1 MDVFWCIYHKIDLFE
16 HNLFENDFLKS
27 NLGSAMIESNEKMW
41 VLKYPDQNL
50 VSFNQN
56 RAIFDRNQYSKMV
69 IFEWKVK
76 ENRILVQND
85 HSKVNRYKND
95 WNLKNLKIGA
105 RFRFD
110 NPDYSSIE
118 KQNHEKS
125 RELFLPLHE
134 LAKKT
139 KLSW

>member
-1 MDVFWCIYHKIDLFE
+1 
-16 HNLFENDFLKS
+16 
-27 NLGSAMIESNEKMW
+27 
-41 VLKYPDQNL
+41 
-50 VSFNQN
+50 
-56 RAIFDRNQYSKMV
+56 MV

-95 WNLKNLKIGA
+95 SNLKNLKIGA

-139 KLSW
+139 KLS